1 MTASPRVAVIIPSRY
16 GSTRLPAKPLIMLS
30 GKPMV
35 QHVYERAK
43 LARTVSKVIVATD
56 DSRIVAAVKSF
67 GGEVVMTPQ
76 DVRSGSDRAALVAK
90 DLTDYEII
98 VNVQGDEPLIVP
110 HMIDEAVQPLLDDP
124 AIPVGTLI
132 RKIERSEDLTN
143 PGTVKVVF
151 DRNQFAIYFSRSP
164 IPCYRDGSV
173 RTNPGLRTHYKH
185 IGLYAFRRDFLLQF
199 GSWEAAALEEIEQLE
214 QLRIIEHGIRIKT
227 TITGYDSIPVDSPD
241 DVARV
246 RSILQEQPTVDA
258 E

>member
-1 MTASPRVAVIIPSRY
+1 MF
-16 GSTRLPAKPLIMLS
+16 S

-35 QHVYERAK
+35 QHVYERTK

-56 DSRIVAAVKSF
+56 DSRIAEVVKSF
-67 GGEVVMTPQ
+67 GGEVVMTPP
-76 DVRSGSDRAALVAK
+76 DVRTGSDRAALVAK
-90 DLTDYEII
+90 DLKEYEII

-132 RKIERSEDLTN
+132 RKIERSEDLAN
-143 PGTVKVVF
+143 PGVVKVVF
-151 DRNQFAIYFSRSP
+151 DRDRFAIYFSRSP
-164 IPCYRDGSV
+164 IPFYRDGSA

-199 GSWEAAALEEIEQLE
+199 GSWEAGALEEIEQLE
-214 QLRIIEHGIRIKT
+214 QLRMIEHGVRIKT
-227 TITGYDSIPVDSPD
+227 TMTRYDSIPVDSPD
-241 DVARV
+241 DVNRV

-258 E
+258 Q

>member
-1 MTASPRVAVIIPSRY
+1 VQSRHQ
-16 GSTRLPAKPLIMLS
+16 R
-30 GKPMV
+30 
-35 QHVYERAK
+35 R
-43 LARTVSKVIVATD
+43 
-56 DSRIVAAVKSF
+56 
-67 GGEVVMTPQ
+67 
-76 DVRSGSDRAALVAK
+76 
-90 DLTDYEII
+90 
-98 VNVQGDEPLIVP
+98 
-110 HMIDEAVQPLLDDP
+110 LLDDP

-173 RTNPGLRTHYKH
+173 RTYPALRTHYKH
-185 IGLYAFRRDFLLQF
+185 IGLYAFRRDFLLEF

-227 TITGYDSIPVDSPD
+227 TITDYDSIPVDSPD